1 MIDRRSL
8 VDMLNLLEAAEADV
22 METSGAIIN
31 PLEVAAGRCQCAA
44 S

>member
-8 VDMLNLLEAAEADV
+8 VDMLNLEAAEADV

-31 PLEVAAGRCQCAA
+31 PLEVAAGRCQYAA
-44 S
+44 P